1 MATGGDSWTQIFS
14 KWNSGTYNNQVS
26 RMVMA
31 MMILMTMMM
40 GMLIIIKMI
49 FS

>member
-14 KWNSGTYNNQVS
+14 KWNSGTYNNKVS

-31 MMILMTMMM
+31 MIAIEWE
-40 GMLIIIKMI
+40 GK
-49 FS
+49 SGGVPVAESC